1 MVHVCCLVFSGL
13 KIQRPLKVYHSLEE
27 FTKLPGAVVTTGTF
41 DGVHIGHRRIIKRL
55 QEVAERTQGQTVIF
69 TFNPHPRL
77 VLQPDMD
84 LRLITTLEEKVEL
97 LREADLEHL
106 IIYPFTR
113 EFSRTGSMQFV
124 RNILVNSIGAKK
136 LVIGYDHH
144 FGRNREGSF
153 EHLKEFGPVY
163 GFDVEEIPA
172 QDVDDVKVSSTK
184 IREALAQGNVAL
196 ANRYLQSHFM
206 LSGFVVKG
214 NRLGHQIGYPTA
226 NIELADEH
234 KLVPADGVYAVRVK
248 NLQNGHNHI
257 GMCNIGQRPTV
268 SGKGKTIEVHIFD
281 FSADIYG
288 DHLRL
293 YFEQRVRNEE
303 RFSNLEAL
311 KHQLKSD
318 EQTCR
323 KLLE

>member
-1 MVHVCCLVFSGL
+1 
-13 KIQRPLKVYHSLEE
+13 LKVYHSLTD
-27 FTKLPGAVVTTGTF
+27 FKKLPNAVVTTGTF
-41 DGVHIGHRRIIKRL
+41 DGVHIGHRKILKRL
-55 QEVAERTQGQTVIF
+55 SEVAERVDGETVLF

-97 LREADLEHL
+97 LREAGLQHL

-113 EFSRTGSMQFV
+113 EFSRTGSLEYV
-124 RNILVNSIGAKK
+124 RNILVNAIGAKK

-184 IREALAQGNVAL
+184 IREALAVGAVAL
-196 ANRYLQSHFM
+196 ANSYLASAFM
-206 LSGFVVKG
+206 VSGFVVRG
-214 NRLGHQIGYPTA
+214 NRLGHQLGYPTA

-234 KLVPADGVYAVRVK
+234 KLIPADGVYAIRAK
-248 NLQNGHNHI
+248 LLHTGQSFT
-257 GMCNIGQRPTV
+257 GMCNIGHRPTV
-268 SGKGKTIEVHIFD
+268 SGVGKTIEAHLFD
-281 FSADIYG
+281 FDGDLYG
-288 DHLRL
+288 EHIRL
-293 YFEQRVRNEE
+293 YFVERIRDEVR
-303 RFSNLEAL
+303 FADIDAL
-311 KHQLKSD
+311 KAQLKHD
-318 EQTCR
+318 ETTCR
-323 KLLE
+323 ALLS